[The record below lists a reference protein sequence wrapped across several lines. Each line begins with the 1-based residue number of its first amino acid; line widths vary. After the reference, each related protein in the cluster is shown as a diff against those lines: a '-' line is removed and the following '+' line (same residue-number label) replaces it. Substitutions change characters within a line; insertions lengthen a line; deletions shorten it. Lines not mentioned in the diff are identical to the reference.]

1 MNVDKLFETQ
11 KELRGVIN
19 YQGSDRFEKLV
30 LALLVEIGECANEW
44 RGFKFWSKNQK
55 PKGDVYTTAGATEY
69 NAAYLM
75 CGNCNEQSLTDDW
88 NYTKL
93 LESRECP
100 DCENHMFLFR
110 KTNPLLEEFVDGL
123 CFILEL
129 GIEIGVDKFTPSK
142 LISITHDVTGGFR
155 SIYRLASELDY
166 LMLLLN
172 DSDYRV
178 LFNNYLHLG
187 ELLGFAWEEI
197 EQAYY
202 EKNRINHERQ
212 ANGY

>member
-44 RGFKFWSKNQK
+44 RGFKFWSKNQH
-55 PKGDVYTTAGATEY
+55 PRHIAI
-69 NAAYLM
+69 
-75 CGNCNEQSLTDDW
+75 TDDGRVIK
-88 NYTKL
+88 NQKGT
-93 LESRECP
+93 P
-100 DCENHMFLFR
+100 
-110 KTNPLLEEFVDGL
+110 PLLEEFVDGL

-142 LISITHDVTGGFR
+142 LISFTHDITGGFR
-155 SIYRLASELDY
+155 SIYRLASDLDY
-166 LMLLLN
+166 MMLLLN
-172 DSDYRV
+172 DGDYRV

-187 ELLGFAWEEI
+187 ESLGFSWEEI
-197 EQAYY
+197 EKAYY